1 MTLKNGDNMKN
12 RMHFELQEME
22 TADIEWVQ
30 LIRTGKFNHALF
42 GKFDI
47 TKKVLREFKTNFDNK
62 VRGVDIAVDYFH
74 ESWAEAAGWIREIE
88 LRKNDNQL
96 WIKVE
101 WTPKAEEK
109 ILEKEIR
116 YISADFDLDYMDSET
131 GTEYGATLYGA
142 GLTNRPHVKGMKAIF
157 SDEIVGQ
164 TQFKNNEDKT
174 MTIDFNEILESVKE
188 LSEDE
193 KLQLGEKLGFSVKT
207 AEADA
212 ATAKKLADADT
223 AAKLANKTLSDVVAD
238 NKKLND
244 TVKNL
249 VKANEAKDKEVTF
262 NEMLTNGKVVE
273 AQKKA
278 FMDGDM
284 AEFAKNAVSGINLS
298 EKGSGIADSSEAAT
312 AEIKLNELAS
322 TKVADTGISF
332 SEAYKAVVKENASL
346 VAKVNA

>member
-1 MTLKNGDNMKN
+1 MKN
-12 RMHFELQEME
+12 RIHFELQEME
-22 TADIEWVQ
+22 GADIEWVQ

-47 TKKVLREFKTNFDNK
+47 NKKVLREFKANFDNK

-74 ESWAEAAGWIREIE
+74 ESLAEAAGWIREIE
-88 LRKNDNQL
+88 LRENDKQL
-96 WIKVE
+96 WIKVD
-101 WTPKAEEK
+101 WTPKAEER

-116 YISADFDLDYMDSET
+116 YISADFDLDYADSET
-131 GTEYGATLYGA
+131 GIEYGATLYGA

-164 TQFKNNEDKT
+164 SQFKLNNNEDT
-174 MTIDFNEILESVKE
+174 NMAIDFNEMLASVGE

-207 AEADA
+207 SEADA
-212 ATAKKLADADT
+212 ANAKKLADANT
-223 AAKLANKTLSDVVAD
+223 ATKLAEKLLSDKESSIKTLSE
-238 NKKLND
+238 

-249 VKANEAKDKEVTF
+249 VAANEKKDKEVKF

-273 AQKKA
+273 AQREA
-278 FMDGDM
+278 YTEGDM
-284 AEFAKNAVSGINLS
+284 AKFAENAVSGINLS
-298 EKGSGIADSSEAAT
+298 GQGSGASNSDEAAT

-332 SEAYKAVVKENASL
+332 SEAYKAVAKENADL